1 MLTPKGSSGAEYS
14 RNLGDAI
21 HPEKSVVIGTCFVV
35 KIIEMDWQPDDSP
48 RNQEK
53 RLLDE
58 VPAIIWELR
67 APSIEKPEDLH
78 VTFVSGFAEKLLGY
92 PLADWTSDPGFWL
105 RLIHSDDRER
115 SLRAIHDILRGKV
128 QTLQFRVTTRRG
140 QLCWLETK
148 SSLIC
153 AANGEIEGLRNISID
168 ITRQKRSHAALRQR
182 AAKLVRLARQLKET
196 NAELDQFAYITSHD
210 LRAPLR
216 GIANL
221 STWIEEDMGDKFT
234 PEAHQQMQL
243 LRGRVHRMEALIDGI
258 LQYAR
263 VGRTKIPVEE
273 VDVGKVLLEVID
285 LLAPPPNVE
294 IQVRSALPTLR
305 TEKLR
310 LQQVLM
316 NLIGNAIKH
325 NPRPDAL
332 IEVTCRDVGSFYAFD
347 VKDNGPGIAPEYHE
361 KIFVMFQTLQARDKV
376 EGTGVGLSLVRKI
389 VEHHGGQVSV
399 DSREGEGAIFRFT
412 WPKEPSLN
420 EHRASAEHAPRRR

>member
-21 HPEKSVVIGTCFVV
+21 HAEKSEVIGTSFVV
-35 KIIEMDWQPDDSP
+35 LIIQMDWQPDDP
-48 RNQEK
+48 PLNQEK

-58 VPAIIWELR
+58 VPAIMWELR

-78 VTFVSGFAEKLLGY
+78 VTFVTRFAEKLLGY
-92 PLADWTSDPGFWL
+92 PLADWTNHPGFWL
-105 RLIHSDDRER
+105 RLIHPDDRER
-115 SLRAIHDILRGKV
+115 SLRAIHEILRGKV

-140 QLCWLETK
+140 QFLWLETN
-148 SSLIC
+148 SSLIHG
-153 AANGEIEGLRNISID
+153 ANGAIEGLRNISTD

-182 AAKLVRLARQLKET
+182 AAKLVHLARQLKET

-234 PEAHQQMQL
+234 PEAHHQMQL

-263 VGRTKIPVEE
+263 VGRTKIPIEE
-273 VDVGKVLLEVID
+273 VDVGKLLRELID
-285 LLAPPPNVE
+285 LLAPPSNVKIE
-294 IQVRSALPTLR
+294 IRSPMPTLR

-325 NPRPDAL
+325 NPRPDAFV
-332 IEVTCRDVGSFYAFD
+332 EVTCRDAGSFYAFD

-389 VEHHGGQVSV
+389 VEHHGGQISV

-412 WPKEPSLN
+412 WPKELSSY
-420 EHRASAEHAPRRR
+420 EHRAPAQHSSGRR